1 MKAEYCVD
9 YLSYKWKTDDLIETY
24 RETRKHSIVNK
35 LKQDKHEEY
44 KLKRLQNALW
54 REMARNCTSNLSQ
67 SNLLI
72 DPSLMSWQKESDI
85 TWLYGPIYTNTKTQ
99 VYVPTSHL
107 EGVKPVLK
115 RQNTAIVQHSPLP
128 TYSDDLFMVD
138 YHHLSNNT
146 TLVSSRNNS
155 FSSISTTTTNQKAVY
170 FNPEIIE
177 IEYQPEYPVTPTS
190 FPLME
195 EHEDIVWLP
204 LLEYVKNNISTL
216 QLFIL
221 LFKSFISFTTGYIL
235 YRWVIKK
242 KKIL

>member
-1 MKAEYCVD
+1 MNSK
-9 YLSYKWKTDDLIETY
+9 S
-24 RETRKHSIVNK
+24 
-35 LKQDKHEEY
+35 
-44 KLKRLQNALW
+44 
-54 REMARNCTSNLSQ
+54 
-67 SNLLI
+67 
-72 DPSLMSWQKESDI
+72 SLG
-85 TWLYGPIYTNTKTQ
+85 LYGPIYTNTKTQ

-115 RQNTAIVQHSPLP
+115 RQNTSIVQHSPLP

-138 YHHLSNNT
+138 YHSSNNT

-221 LFKSFISFTTGYIL
+221 LFKSFISFTTDYIVGL
-235 YRWVIKK
+235 SKKK
-242 KKIL
+242 KKIV